1 MKVIPLVIIQCLLLT
16 AGQVLLKFALMRM
29 APFGWNRTFWS
40 SVLLNWQFAA
50 CGLCFLAASLLW
62 MYVVKT
68 FPFSLAYPMVSLS
81 FVVGMVAAVVFFHEQ
96 VAWSRWVGVLLIVAG
111 CLLIA
116 APAQAQGAKAARQH
130 IVDAAKGMKTMTCD
144 FVQTKQTKL
153 LTSAAV
159 SKGRLS
165 YRQPDWLCWE
175 YLSPTAH
182 TFKIDGRKVITSDS
196 RRTRE
201 VDIRRNRM
209 YREMARLMTNIMS
222 GQSLVSDED
231 FQVTLAPAD
240 AKKSEWVATLVPR
253 RKEVRRMFSTIVL
266 RVTPDRWLVRQVE
279 LIEAKGDKTVI
290 ELSHVVVN
298 SGS

>member
-1 MKVIPLVIIQCLLLT
+1 MYKVVPLAILQSILLT
-16 AGQVLLKFALMRM
+16 GGQVFLKFALMRM

-40 SVLLNWQFAA
+40 SVFLNWQFAA

-62 MYVVKT
+62 MYIIKT
-68 FPFSLAYPMVSLS
+68 FPFSVAYPMISMS

-96 VAWSRWVGVLLIVAG
+96 VSLPKWLGVLLIVVG

-116 APAQAQGAKAARQH
+116 SPAMAQDTKAARQH
-130 IVDAAKGMKTMTCD
+130 IVEAARGMKTMQCD

-153 LTSAAV
+153 LADASV

-175 YLSPTAH
+175 YTSPTAH
-182 TFKIDGRKVITSDS
+182 TFQIDGQKVLMNDS
-196 RRTRE
+196 RGSRE

-222 GQSLVSDED
+222 GQSLVGDQD
-231 FQVTLAPAD
+231 FQVSLVPAD
-240 AKKSEWVATLVPR
+240 DKKTEWVATLVPR
-253 RKEVRRMFSTIVL
+253 RKEVRRMFASIIL
-266 RVTPDRWLVRQVE
+266 RVTPARWLVRQVE
-279 LIEAKGDKTVI
+279 LVESKGDRTII
-290 ELSHVVVN
+290 ELKN
-298 SGS
+298 IKINQ